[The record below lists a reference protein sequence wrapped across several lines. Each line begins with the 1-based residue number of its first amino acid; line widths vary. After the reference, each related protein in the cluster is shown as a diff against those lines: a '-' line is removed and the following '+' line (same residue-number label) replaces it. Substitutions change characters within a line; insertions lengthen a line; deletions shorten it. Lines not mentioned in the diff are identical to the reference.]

1 MIEMN
6 FQQLD
11 NSFVVDDIN
20 VTLMIPVF
28 YLCCTFL
35 MYINLITYRVF
46 EKSFARI
53 LEYQN

>member
-46 EKSFARI
+46 EKSFPRI